1 MVAIKL
7 ELSKLEKVIVSKILM
22 RIDVNHSR
30 ELVGSLFASFNM
42 AMASSKPNWAVCA
55 QNQMSSRNDTD
66 GRIRI
71 DDGERMVVTTN
82 DRKEQSTIQ
91 KQSQVLVIIR
101 HKAMQVSLP

>member
-30 ELVGSLFASFNM
+30 ELVDSLLASINM
-42 AMASSKPNWAVCA
+42 AMASSKPSWAVCA
-55 QNQMSSRNDTD
+55 PNQVSSRKDTD

-71 DDGERMVVTTN
+71 DDGEQMAAIVKSRE
-82 DRKEQSTIQ
+82 EQSIIWE
-91 KQSQVLVIIR
+91 QSQVPEIMQ
-101 HKAMQVSLP
+101 HEAMEVSLP